1 MSERKP
7 VKVLTDLETRKQILK
22 KDSDNNVLF
31 KVSGTLAQGAVS
43 SSLPF
48 TGSSAYFSDDV
59 TVDGALKAN
68 RFEVTTLV
76 NSINYE
82 TSISASINAL
92 LDVSASNAQVND
104 FLKWDG
110 SNWVADIVSNAT
122 SASYAATAAYAQST
136 TLDATGILN
145 AYNRLRYQEVNY
157 FDINGSATIVLPTA
171 SLGSPAFPTTSVD
184 YINVSVFIKDNGR
197 WTNDLVAA
205 ESYISG
211 SNIVVDIYAASL
223 TNADQYKLI
232 VVNENPNDYVIL

>member
-1 MSERKP
+1 MSVNRKP

-22 KDSDNNVLF
+22 TDSDNNVLF

-48 TGSSAYFSDDV
+48 TGSGAYFSDDV
-59 TVDGALKAN
+59 TVDGKLKAD
-68 RFEVTTLV
+68 RFEVTTLI

-122 SASYAATAAYAQST
+122 SASYAVTAAYAETTTFDST
-136 TLDATGILN
+136 EVVN
-145 AYNRLRYQEVNY
+145 AYKRLRYQEVGY
-157 FDINGSATIVLPTA
+157 FDVTGSALIQLPTA
-171 SLGSPAFPTTSVD
+171 AYGGAAFTTGSLDFIN
-184 YINVSVFIKDNGR
+184 INVFVKDNNM
-197 WTNDLVAA
+197 WVNDIL
-205 ESYISG
+205 SISTYVS
-211 SNIVVDIYAASL
+211 SNFIYVSL
-223 TNADQYKLI
+223 DAPDLTDTDQYKLLA
-232 VVNENPNDYVIL
+232 VNEDPASYTI